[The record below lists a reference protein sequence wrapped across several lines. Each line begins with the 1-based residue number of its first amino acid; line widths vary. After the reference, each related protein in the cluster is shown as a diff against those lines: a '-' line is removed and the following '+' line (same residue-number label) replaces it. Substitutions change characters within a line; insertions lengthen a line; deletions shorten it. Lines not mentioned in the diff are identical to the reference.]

1 MNLSRF
7 EAEHEEADSNPVA
20 EHAVLVLILS
30 VYCANSS
37 PMSPFPC
44 RILLALVAVCWFG
57 ATGDARAEPAAATS
71 LTGTVTSVASQSD
84 GKLVIA
90 GPFSFIGTTPRAGI
104 ARLKSDGSL
113 DSTFDPGPGAN
124 GAINLLAL
132 QEDGK
137 VVMAG
142 DFTAVAGIIRNRI
155 ARLNPDGTLDPSF
168 NPGTGPNDG
177 INALLI
183 DSGAKIVLGGR
194 FENFNG
200 VTRHFLARLN
210 RDGSLDTTFDAGRYF
225 SGILPQGVTDI
236 AFYPDGRLIAAG
248 FFEAQGKFDLV
259 RVAADGTVDQSFPSG
274 LSVQGIA
281 VQPDGKLYVSGYFSG
296 NLDALRRYFPDGTTD
311 KTFRPSPVRLG
322 EMLQLQPDGKLLAV
336 ANSAPLVRFNY
347 DGTVDSSFGPVQT
360 GSSGNT
366 GTSYRA
372 LALRPDG
379 RIILAGT
386 FDTVNGFPR
395 SGVVRLLQ
403 NGVVDPSFSPEAGI
417 VTVSSLGLNL
427 STRVA
432 VGTGD
437 NALIAG
443 FIIDGGTAKRIMIRA
458 IGPSLAGGNASI
470 LKPLSDPVVELRDG
484 RGTLIARND
493 NWRTTE
499 IGGAINDDQVADIE
513 GSTIAPT
520 NDAES
525 AFIATLDPGPYTATV
540 RGATGGTGIALVEM
554 YDLDASSPARLA
566 NISTR
571 GRVGIHDDVMI
582 GGIILGGTELSDVLL
597 RAIGPSLSI
606 SGVSGELA
614 DPFMELHD
622 SNGALIVINDDW
634 KDIQRA
640 EIEATGLAPSND
652 NEAAILTA
660 LRPGNYTAVVK
671 GVDDTIGVAVV
682 EAFALRK

>member
-1 MNLSRF
+1 
-7 EAEHEEADSNPVA
+7 
-20 EHAVLVLILS
+20 
-30 VYCANSS
+30 
-37 PMSPFPC
+37 MSQFPC
-44 RILLALVAVCWFG
+44 RILLALIALCLFG
-57 ATGDARAEPAAATS
+57 AITNARAEPAATSS

-84 GKLVIA
+84 GKLIIA

-124 GAINLLAL
+124 GAINLVAL
-132 QEDGK
+132 QDDGK
-137 VVMAG
+137 IIVAG
-142 DFTAVAGIIRNRI
+142 DFTIVAGVARNRI
-155 ARLNPDGTLDPSF
+155 ARLNPDGTLDPTF
-168 NPGTGPNDG
+168 DPGAGPNNG
-177 INALLI
+177 INALLV
-183 DSGAKIVLGGR
+183 DPNGKIVLGGR
-194 FENFNG
+194 FENFSG
-200 VTRHFLARLN
+200 ITRHFLARLN
-210 RDGSLDTTFDAGRYF
+210 QNGTLDATFDAGRYF

-236 AFYPDGRLIAAG
+236 AFYPDGRVIAAG
-248 FFEAQGKFDLV
+248 FFAAQGKFDLV

-281 VQPDGKLYVSGYFSG
+281 VQSDGKLYVSGYFGG
-296 NLDALRRYFPDGTTD
+296 NSDALRRYFPDGSTD
-311 KTFRPSPVRLG
+311 NTFRSSPVRLG
-322 EMLQLQPDGKLLAV
+322 EMLQIQPDGKLLAV
-336 ANSAPLVRFNY
+336 ANSAPLVRFNA
-347 DGTVDSSFGPVQT
+347 DGTMDSSFGPVQT

-366 GTSYRA
+366 GSSYRA

-386 FDTVNGFPR
+386 FDTVNGLPR

-403 NGVVDPSFSPEAGI
+403 NGQVDPSFSPEAGI

-432 VGTGD
+432 VGIGD

-443 FIIDGGTAKRIMIRA
+443 FIIDGGSAKRIMIRA
-458 IGPSLAGGNASI
+458 LGPSLAGGNAPIS
-470 LKPLSDPVVELRDG
+470 KPLLDPVVELRDG

-499 IGGAINDDQVADIE
+499 IGGAISGDQVADIE
-513 GSTIAPT
+513 GSTIAPK

-525 AFIATLDPGPYTATV
+525 AFIATLDPGQYTATG

-571 GRVGIHDDVMI
+571 GRVGVRDDVMI
-582 GGIILGGTELSDVLL
+582 GGIILGGTELSEVLL
-597 RAIGPSLSI
+597 RAIGPSLNA
-606 SGVSGELA
+606 SGVTGELA

-622 SNGALIVINDDW
+622 GNGALIVSNDDW

-640 EIEATGLAPSND
+640 EIEATGLAPTND
-652 NEAAILTA
+652 KEAAIRTA

-671 GVDDTIGVAVV
+671 GVNDTTGVAVV